1 MGRTSPF
8 VTDGVVQYKR
18 KWGLTAVSDPLAHL
32 TAVWV
37 GSDAARLAFARQP
50 VLAEGNHGLWVY
62 AGGGP

>member
-8 VTDGVVQYKR
+8 FHDGVQQYKR
-18 KWGLTAVSDPLAHL
+18 KWGFDPCPDPLAHL

-50 VLAEGNHGLWVY
+50 VLIEREAGLWLY

>member
-8 VTDGVVQYKR
+8 LNDGVQQYKR

-37 GSDAARLAFARQP
+37 GSDAARLAFAREP
-50 VLAEGNHGLWVY
+50 VLAEGEDRLWLY